1 MELNDNYH
9 EFYPILIENKAKYN
23 VKPTHSLN
31 DLLKLKELFPVSLKL
46 FMVYFNDMPIAGSSV
61 FICNNQ
67 VTLCFYNMLKYEFEY
82 LKPIHRIMYEVVEWS
97 TVNGYQYVDIGVSQD
112 TKAANPMTPSMS
124 LIDFKEKFDAKTIMR
139 NTLMKEL

>member
-1 MELNDNYH
+1 MKRGLILVDRKSTRLNSSHQIISYAV
-9 EFYPILIENKAKYN
+9 FCLKKNK
-23 VKPTHSLN
+23 
-31 DLLKLKELFPVSLKL
+31 LFPDSLKL

-124 LIDFKEKFDAKTIMR
+124 LI
-139 NTLMKEL
+139 